1 MNYFLDLAFSLLTTP
16 KKAMLYITGE
26 EKWKEG
32 FLFWIFVVFLTALSA
47 FQEGPGLVLQFVLV
61 VLFMGFSLLIHSAVT
76 DYLAGLWGGLG
87 TARGIT
93 AGFMAGSL
101 PMAFSVFFSFL
112 DVVGASFLSGIGTFV
127 IWGWAFYLDVLA
139 ISTNYR
145 FGTGKSFLLALAPY
159 LLVGFFFIILA
170 ILMVLAA
177 AIGISSMESLSD
189 MEAMMNQI

>member
-1 MNYFLDLAFSLLTTP
+1 
-16 KKAMLYITGE
+16 
-26 EKWKEG
+26 
-32 FLFWIFVVFLTALSA
+32 
-47 FQEGPGLVLQFVLV
+47 
-61 VLFMGFSLLIHSAVT
+61 
-76 DYLAGLWGGLG
+76 
-87 TARGIT
+87 
-93 AGFMAGSL
+93 MAGSL

-127 IWGWAFYLDVLA
+127 IWVWAFYLDVLA

>member
-76 DYLAGLWGGLG
+76 DYLG

-112 DVVGASFLSGIGTFV
+112 DVVGASFLSGIGTFI
-127 IWGWAFYLDVLA
+127 IWVWAFYLDVLA

-145 FGTGKSFLLALAPY
+145 FGTGKSFLLALTPY
-159 LLVGFFFIILA
+159 LLVGLFFIILA

-177 AIGISSMESLSD
+177 AIGISSMESLND
-189 MEAMMNQI
+189 VEAMMNQI